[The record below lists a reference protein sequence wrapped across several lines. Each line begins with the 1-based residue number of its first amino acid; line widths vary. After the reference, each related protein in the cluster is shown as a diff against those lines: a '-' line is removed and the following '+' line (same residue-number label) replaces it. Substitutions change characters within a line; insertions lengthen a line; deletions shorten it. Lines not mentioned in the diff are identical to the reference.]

1 MGIRL
6 VTFDA
11 LFTLIKPRAPIY
23 VQYSRVFEPHLGLLK
38 PDAIKASFKTGMS
51 ALDTNREMYF
61 SQLMYD
67 KMNSSERITT

>member
-11 LFTLIKPRAPIY
+11 LFTLIEPRAPIY
-23 VQYSRVFEPHLGLLK
+23 VQYSRVFEPHLGLLE

-61 SQLMYD
+61 SQLMYE

>member
-23 VQYSRVFEPHLGLLK
+23 VQYSRVFEPHLGLLE

-51 ALDTNREMYF
+51 ALDTNRKMYF
-61 SQLMYD
+61 SQLMYE
-67 KMNSSERITT
+67 KMNSAERITT